1 MGESIQKSQLERQL
15 FLHFMH
21 FQGSSEVNIVDFL
34 HWTLYNS
41 KMEMLNMLAD
51 AHVNQNHVILN
62 IM

>member
-1 MGESIQKSQLERQL
+1 
-15 FLHFMH
+15 
-21 FQGSSEVNIVDFL
+21 VDFL